1 MSHLYWQG
9 GLGLDPSV
17 SSSVETFL
25 FTLPVGMQ
33 FLQVLNA
40 ENVQGRALGFLDFSF
55 TEAQLNALRD
65 FANRILLPGGNRRG
79 RRR

>member
-1 MSHLYWQG
+1 MNFPHYAPARLIIW
-9 GLGLDPSV
+9 PH
-17 SSSVETFL
+17 
-25 FTLPVGMQ
+25 PVGMQ

-65 FANRILLPGGNRRG
+65 FANRILLPRGNRRG
-79 RRR
+79 RLSGTIRMRQL